1 MRIEAETLLEEGRHA
16 PEHVPT
22 MHFYSQAMSL
32 IAMAYLAP
40 PHVMLRLGII
50 AGETYPQLGAH
61 MGSFLART
69 LFHTSLFAL
78 DSAQYRCRPL
88 CNGPLLQCRTGNNSR
103 ATAIVDATK

>member
-16 PEHVPT
+16 PEHVPA
-22 MHFYSQAMSL
+22 MYFYSPAMSL
-32 IAMAYLAP
+32 IAMSYVAP

-50 AGETYPQLGAH
+50 AGKIYPQLGAH

-78 DSAQYRCRPL
+78 DSAQHRCEIVVACSDSTQL
-88 CNGPLLQCRTGNNSR
+88 R
-103 ATAIVDATK
+103 AASVS